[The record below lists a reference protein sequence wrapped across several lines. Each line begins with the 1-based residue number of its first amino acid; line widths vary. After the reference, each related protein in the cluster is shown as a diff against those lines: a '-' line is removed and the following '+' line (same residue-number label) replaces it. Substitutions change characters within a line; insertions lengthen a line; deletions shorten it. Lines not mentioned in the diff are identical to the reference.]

1 MLKYRIPSALAL
13 IAVFSLAVWGLYKP
27 YLFYL
32 LPLLSCL
39 LTVAAVLEMLKMTGT
54 NGPFKAWT
62 VIAALLILIGGYFYF
77 RYPNFQRI
85 RVVLGFV
92 ALLVFTATFLMPLV
106 INRIEGA
113 IKSVSATFLTLLY
126 IPLPIAMLLGVAL
139 IGYTSAK
146 LDGRF
151 FLPYFVAI
159 VKSADIGAY
168 CLGTLFAKSPMGSH
182 KFVPEISPKKS
193 IEGLIGGVLLSL
205 SVGILGALYLPNVSD
220 AMLILGSNIS
230 GNIEV
235 GRIVGAAII
244 SLILCL
250 LSIVGDLVESIW
262 KRDSGIKDSGS
273 YIPGMGGILD
283 VADSLLLAAPF
294 MYAITLTLSRF

>member
-1 MLKYRIPSALAL
+1 
-13 IAVFSLAVWGLYKP
+13 
-27 YLFYL
+27 
-32 LPLLSCL
+32 
-39 LTVAAVLEMLKMTGT
+39 MLKMTGT
-54 NGPFKAWT
+54 SGPFKAWT

-113 IKSVSATFLTLLY
+113 IKSVSAAFLTLLY
-126 IPLPIAMLLGVAL
+126 IPFPIAMLLGVAL

-220 AMLILGSNIS
+220 AMMILGSNIS
-230 GNIEV
+230 GNAAA
-235 GRIVGAAII
+235 GRIAGAAII

>member
-1 MLKYRIPSALAL
+1 MLKYRIPSALLL

-27 YLFYL
+27 FLFWL
-32 LPLLSCL
+32 LPAVACL
-39 LTVAAVLEMLKMTGT
+39 MVVAGSLEMLNMTKTQGAY
-54 NGPFKAWT
+54 KIWT
-62 VIAALLILIGGYFYF
+62 IIAAFMILLSGFFYF
-77 RYPNFQRI
+77 RYPNFQRMK
-85 RVVLGFV
+85 VVLGFT
-92 ALLVFTATFLMPLV
+92 ALLIFTATFLIPLF
-106 INRIEGA
+106 INKIEGA
-113 IKSVSATFLTLLY
+113 IRSVSASFLTMLY
-126 IPLPIAMLLGVAL
+126 IPVPLAMLLGVAL

-146 LDGRF
+146 LDGRLM
-151 FLPYFVAI
+151 LPYFVFI
-159 VKSADIGAY
+159 VKGADIGAY
-168 CLGTLFAKSPMGSH
+168 CVGTLFAKSPLGNH

-193 IEGLIGGVLLSL
+193 IEGLVGGICLSL
-205 SVGILGALYLPNVSD
+205 AIGVLGALYLPNVSD
-220 AMLILGSNIS
+220 AMLLLGSKIAANPS
-230 GNIEV
+230 V
-235 GRIVGAAII
+235 GRIAGALVI